1 MVDASYFKVRD
12 GARYVSKALFVVAGI
27 RADGYRE
34 ILGARI
40 ADGEDALLWEG
51 YFDELKARVLHGF
64 RMVIS
69 DGHRGIIQAVQHSF
83 PNACWQS
90 CQVHFMRNLLKTMA
104 KKYL

>member
-1 MVDASYFKVRD
+1 MAKELDTAVHQFLDRPIEDEIAFLVVDASYFKVRD

-51 YFDELKARVLHGF
+51 YFDELKARGLHGV
-64 RMVIS
+64 RMVI
-69 DGHRGIIQAVQHSF
+69 
-83 PNACWQS
+83 
-90 CQVHFMRNLLKTMA
+90 
-104 KKYL
+104 